1 MSKKIHVTEKAPAPV
16 GPYSQAVEVNNFLFC
31 SGQIPL
37 DAQSGEMLQESI
49 EEETQKVMA
58 NVSEVLKAAN
68 LNFENIIKTTIFL
81 TDLNDFTKVN
91 EVYASYFKNEPPARS
106 CVEVSKLPK
115 GANVE
120 IEVLAHR

>member
-37 DAQSGEMLQESI
+37 DAQSGEMLQGSI

-58 NVSEVLKAAN
+58 NVSEVLKAAD